1 MSNLTE
7 STQWKAL
14 QKHVKDMSDV
24 HMRDLFKNNPNRF
37 KQFSVGLND
46 ILLDY
51 SKNRITDVTFKLLM
65 DLARH
70 SQVESYRDKMYAGE
84 NLNCTESRPALHV
97 ALRNRSNTP
106 VMVNGEDVMPQVNAV
121 LARMRDFSERVR
133 SGIFRGYNGRRI
145 RSIVNIGIGGSD
157 LGPQVVCEA
166 MKPFAQRDLKVH
178 FVSNADATH
187 LVETL
192 KHVEPETTLFVISS
206 KTFTTQE
213 TLLNAHSARKWF
225 VDLVGDEKAV
235 AKHFVAVSTNL
246 KATSEFGIN
255 PENVFE
261 FWDWVGGR
269 YSLWSAI
276 GLSIA
281 LYIGMDHFEDLLQG
295 AHEMDLHFKNTPPE
309 KNMPV
314 ILAMLGIW
322 YNNFFDAQS
331 HGIMPYSQYLERLPA
346 YLQQLDM
353 ESNGKTIDRQKQRVD
368 YLTGPIIWG
377 QSGTNGQHAFFQLLH
392 QGTKPVPADFLIP
405 ALSQNPLGL
414 HHRVL
419 FSNCL
424 AQTKALMLGKKYSEA
439 LQEMQDAGKTASEIE
454 ESIEHKVFEGNKP
467 TNTIIFERLNPKT
480 LGSIMAMYEHK
491 VFVQGIVWNINSFD
505 QWGVEYGKVL
515 AGEIQQDLAQQGNV
529 DKHDSSTNGLINYRK
544 AIYFR
549 GSKKKQDW
557 VGWKIQ
563 GCSGL
568 IARDLCTKQG

>member
-7 STQWKAL
+7 STEWKAL
-14 QKHVKDMSDV
+14 QNHFKDISHV
-24 HMRDLFKNNPNRF
+24 HMRDLFKENPQRF
-37 KQFSVGLND
+37 QQYSVGFND
-46 ILLDY
+46 LLLDY
-51 SKNRITDVTFKLLM
+51 SKNRITDETLNLLM
-65 DLARH
+65 DLARF
-70 SQVESYRDKMYAGE
+70 SRVEMSRDHMYAGE
-84 NLNCTESRPALHV
+84 NMNCTEFRPALHV
-97 ALRNRSNTP
+97 ALRNRSNKP

-121 LARMRDFSERVR
+121 LEKMRRFSEQVR
-133 SGIFRGYNGRRI
+133 SGALRGYNGRRI
-145 RSIVNIGIGGSD
+145 RSIINIGIGGSD
-157 LGPQVVCEA
+157 LGPQVVCDA

-192 KHVEPETTLFVISS
+192 KLVEPETTLFIISS
-206 KTFTTQE
+206 KSFTTQE
-213 TLLNAHSARKWF
+213 TMLNAHSARKWF
-225 VDLVGDEKAV
+225 VEMVGNEAAV

-246 KATSEFGIN
+246 EATNKFGIAQD
-255 PENVFE
+255 NVFE

-276 GLSIA
+276 GLPIA
-281 LYIGMDHFEDLLQG
+281 LYIGMDHFEAMLQG
-295 AHEMDLHFKNTPPE
+295 AHEMDQHFQNAPLE
-309 KNMPV
+309 ENMPV

-331 HGIMPYSQYLERLPA
+331 HAIMPYSQYLERLPA

-353 ESNGKTIDRQKQRVD
+353 ESNGKTIDRQNQRVN

-424 AQTKALMLGKKYSEA
+424 AQTKALMLGKKYTQALDEMRAAGSSTEEIDEA
-439 LQEMQDAGKTASEIE
+439 
-454 ESIEHKVFEGNKP
+454 IEHKVFEGNKP
-467 TNTIIFERLNPKT
+467 TNTLIFERLDPKT
-480 LGSIMAMYEHK
+480 LGSIMALYEHK

-515 AGEIQQDLAQQGNV
+515 AGEIQQDLAQPGDV

-544 AIYFR
+544 GVYFKDIS
-549 GSKKKQDW
+549 GKQD
-557 VGWKIQ
+557 
-563 GCSGL
+563 
-568 IARDLCTKQG
+568 

>member
-7 STQWKAL
+7 SAQWIALEKHFKAVS
-14 QKHVKDMSDV
+14 HI
-24 HMRDLFKNNPNRF
+24 HMRDLFKENPDRF
-37 KQFSVGLND
+37 EQFSVTLND
-46 ILLDY
+46 ILLDF
-51 SKNRITDVTFKLLM
+51 SKNRITDDTFTLLM
-65 DLARH
+65 DLAR
-70 SQVESYRDKMYAGE
+70 SARVEKSRDRMFAGDDV
-84 NLNCTESRPALHV
+84 NCTEFRPALHV
-97 ALRNRSNTP
+97 ALRNRSNKP
-106 VMVNGEDVMPQVNAV
+106 VMVNGEDVMPEVNAV
-121 LARMRDFSERVR
+121 LQKMRDFSERVR
-133 SGIFRGYNGRRI
+133 SGELRGYNGRRI
-145 RSIVNIGIGGSD
+145 CSIVNIGIGGSD

-192 KHVEPETTLFVISS
+192 KLVEPETTLFIVSS
-206 KTFTTQE
+206 KSFATQE
-213 TLLNAHSARKWF
+213 TMLNAHSARNWF
-225 VDLVGDEKAV
+225 VEMVGNEKAV
-235 AKHFVAVSTNL
+235 GRHFVAVSTNL
-246 KATSEFGIN
+246 EATTEFGIKA
-255 PENVFE
+255 ENVFE

-276 GLSIA
+276 GLPIA
-281 LYIGMDHFEDLLQG
+281 LYIGMDHFEDMLQG
-295 AHEMDLHFKNTPPE
+295 AHEMDQHFQNAPLE
-309 KNMPV
+309 ENMPV

-331 HGIMPYSQYLERLPA
+331 HAIMPYSQYLERLPA

-353 ESNGKTIDRQKQRVD
+353 ESNGKTIDRQNQRVN

-424 AQTKALMLGKKYSEA
+424 AQTKALMQGKRYTEA
-439 LQEMQDAGKTASEIE
+439 LQDMLDAGSSSAEIDE
-454 ESIEHKVFEGNKP
+454 VIEHKVFEGNKP
-467 TNTIIFERLNPKT
+467 TNTLIFERLDPKT

-515 AGEIQQDLAQQGNV
+515 AGQIQQDFAQRKEV
-529 DKHDSSTNGLINYRK
+529 DSHDASTNGLINYRK
-544 AIYFR
+544 ALYF
-549 GSKKKQDW
+549 KNVDEKQD
-557 VGWKIQ
+557 
-563 GCSGL
+563 
-568 IARDLCTKQG
+568 

>member
-7 STQWKAL
+7 SKQWKAL
-14 QKHVKDMSDV
+14 QKHFKDMSDV
-24 HMRDLFKNNPNRF
+24 HMRDLFKNDPNRF

-84 NLNCTESRPALHV
+84 NLNCTELRPALHV

-133 SGIFRGYNGRRI
+133 SGKFRGYNGRRI

-295 AHEMDLHFKNTPPE
+295 AHEMDLHFQSAPLE

-353 ESNGKTIDRQKQRVD
+353 ESNGKTIDRQKQRVN

-439 LQEMQDAGKTASEIE
+439 LQEMKAAGKTSTEVE

-529 DKHDSSTNGLINYRK
+529 DEHDSSTNGLINYRK
-544 AIYFR
+544 EVYFK
-549 GSKKKQDW
+549 SAKKKQD
-557 VGWKIQ
+557 
-563 GCSGL
+563 
-568 IARDLCTKQG
+568 

>member
-1 MSNLTE
+1 MSNLTDSQE
-7 STQWKAL
+7 WKAL
-14 QKHVKDMSDV
+14 ESHFNEMLPV
-24 HMRDLFKNNPNRF
+24 HMRDLFKNNPDRF

-46 ILLDY
+46 LLLDY
-51 SKNRITDVTFKLLM
+51 SKNRITDETLKLLM
-65 DLARH
+65 NLAR
-70 SQVESYRDKMYAGE
+70 SRKVENYRQRMFSGD
-84 NLNCTESRPALHV
+84 NINCTEFRPALHV

-106 VMVNGEDVMPQVNAV
+106 MMVDGEDVMPKVNRV
-121 LARMRDFSERVR
+121 LAQMRKFTERLR
-133 SGIFRGYNGRRI
+133 SGKMRGYDGRRI

-157 LGPQVVCEA
+157 LGPHVVCDA
-166 MKPFAQRDLKVH
+166 MKPFAQRGLKVH

-187 LVETL
+187 LVETFKL
-192 KHVEPETTLFVISS
+192 LEPETTLFIIAS

-225 VDLVGDEKAV
+225 VDLVGDENAV

-246 KATSEFGIN
+246 EATGEFGID
-255 PENVFE
+255 PDNVFE

-276 GLSIA
+276 GLPIA
-281 LYIGMDHFEDLLQG
+281 LYIGMDNFEELLSG
-295 AHEMDLHFKNTPPE
+295 AHEMDNHFKDAPLE
-309 KNMPV
+309 ENMPV
-314 ILAMLGIW
+314 IMAMLGIW

-331 HGIMPYSQYLERLPA
+331 HAIMPYSQYLERLPA

-353 ESNGKTIDRQKQRVD
+353 ESNGKTIDRQNQRVN

-405 ALSQNPLGL
+405 ALSQNPLGR

-424 AQTKALMLGKKYSEA
+424 AQTKALMLGKKYREA
-439 LQEMQDAGKTASEIE
+439 LKEMKASDILPEEIDE
-454 ESIEHKVFEGNKP
+454 VINHKVFEGNKP
-467 TNTIIFERLNPKT
+467 TNTIIFERLTPKA
-480 LGSIMAMYEHK
+480 LGSILALYEHK

-515 AGEIQQDLAQQGNV
+515 AGQIQQDLVHKGNI
-529 DKHDSSTNGLINYRK
+529 DGHDSSTNGLINYRK
-544 AIYFR
+544 DLYFKDVEAK
-549 GSKKKQDW
+549 SLD
-557 VGWKIQ
+557 
-563 GCSGL
+563 
-568 IARDLCTKQG
+568 

>member
-1 MSNLTE
+1 MSNLTDSAE
-7 STQWKAL
+7 WKAL
-14 QKHVKDMSDV
+14 EAHFENISHI
-24 HMRDLFKNNPNRF
+24 HMRDMFEENPQRF
-37 KQFSVGLND
+37 EQFSVGLGD

-51 SKNRITDVTFKLLM
+51 SKNRITSETFKLLM
-65 DLARH
+65 DLARF
-70 SQVESYRDKMYAGE
+70 SDVERSRDHMYTGE
-84 NLNCTESRPALHV
+84 NMNCTEYRPALHI

-106 VMVNGEDVMPQVNAV
+106 VMVNGEDVMPGVNAV
-121 LARMRDFSERVR
+121 LKKMRDFSDRVR
-133 SGIFRGYNGRRI
+133 NGDWRGYNGRRI
-145 RSIVNIGIGGSD
+145 TDIVNIGIGGSD
-157 LGPQVVCEA
+157 LGPHVVCEA
-166 MKPFAQRDLKVH
+166 MKPYAQRGLKAH

-192 KHVEPETTLFVISS
+192 KQVEPETTLFIISS
-206 KTFTTQE
+206 KSFTTQE
-213 TLLNAHSARKWF
+213 TMLNAHSARKWF
-225 VDLVGDEKAV
+225 IDLVGNEKAV
-235 AKHFVAVSTNL
+235 AKHFVAVSTNIE
-246 KATSEFGIN
+246 ATSEFGIN

-276 GLSIA
+276 GLPIA
-281 LYIGMDHFEDLLQG
+281 IYLGMDHFEELLEG
-295 AHEMDLHFKNTPPE
+295 AHEMDQHFAEAPLE
-309 KNMPV
+309 ENMPV

-331 HGIMPYSQYLERLPA
+331 HAIMPYSQYLERLPA

-353 ESNGKTIDRQKQRVD
+353 ESNGKTIDRQSQRVN

-424 AQTKALMLGKKYSEA
+424 AQTKALMLGKRYTEA
-439 LQEMQDAGKTASEIE
+439 LEEMKAAGKSKEDIDE
-454 ESIEHKVFEGNKP
+454 VIEHKVFEGNKP
-467 TNTIIFERLNPKT
+467 TNTIIFKRLTPKT

-491 VFVQGIVWNINSFD
+491 VFVQGVVWNINSFD

-515 AGEIQQDLAQQGNV
+515 ACEIQHDFAQPGDV
-529 DKHDSSTNGLINYRK
+529 DNHDSSTNGLINYRK
-544 AIYFR
+544 AFYFEDID
-549 GSKKKQDW
+549 KKRVD
-557 VGWKIQ
+557 
-563 GCSGL
+563 
-568 IARDLCTKQG
+568 

>member
-7 STQWKAL
+7 SKQWEAL
-14 QKHVKDMSDV
+14 QEHLKDMSNV
-24 HMRDLFKNNPNRF
+24 HMRDLFKNDTNRF
-37 KQFSVGLND
+37 KQFSVGFND

-51 SKNRITDVTFKLLM
+51 SKNRITDITFKLLM
-65 DLARH
+65 DLARQ
-70 SQVESYRDKMYAGE
+70 SQVEAYRDKMYAGE
-84 NLNCTESRPALHV
+84 NLNCTEQRPALHV

-121 LARMRDFSERVR
+121 LAKMRDFSERVR
-133 SGIFRGYNGRRI
+133 SGKFRGYNGQRI

-157 LGPQVVCEA
+157 LGPQVVCES

-192 KHVEPETTLFVISS
+192 KHIEPETTLFVISS

-246 KATSEFGIN
+246 EATSKFGIDTN
-255 PENVFE
+255 NVFE

-295 AHEMDLHFKNTPPE
+295 AHEMDLHFKSAPLE

-331 HGIMPYSQYLERLPA
+331 HAIMPYSQYLERLPA

-353 ESNGKTIDRQKQRVD
+353 ESNGKTIDREKQRVN

-439 LQEMQDAGKTASEIE
+439 LQEMKAAGKTSTEVE

-515 AGEIQQDLAQQGNV
+515 AGEIQQDLAQEGNV
-529 DKHDSSTNGLINYRK
+529 DAHDSSTNGLINYRK
-544 AIYFR
+544 GVYFKDA
-549 GSKKKQDW
+549 GKKQD
-557 VGWKIQ
+557 
-563 GCSGL
+563 
-568 IARDLCTKQG
+568 